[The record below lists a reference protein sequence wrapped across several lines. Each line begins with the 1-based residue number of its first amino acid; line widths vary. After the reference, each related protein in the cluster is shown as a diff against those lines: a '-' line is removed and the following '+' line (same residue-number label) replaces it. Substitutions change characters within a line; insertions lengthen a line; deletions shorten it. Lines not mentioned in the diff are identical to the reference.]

1 MPYAVITHVTVT
13 GSDEELQ
20 QMVDGM
26 VVPRATGVP
35 GFITGVWSRSAEAKK
50 GLGLVV
56 YGTKDEANGLV
67 NAIKS
72 GPAPDAV
79 TIDSVEVYEVLAQR

>member
-50 GLGLVV
+50 GLGVAV

-72 GPAPDAV
+72 GPPPDAV
-79 TIDSVEVYEVLAQR
+79 TIDSVEVFEVVAQR